1 MERRVSSTTKLDD
14 VFYDTI
20 CYLRHGKR
28 VYLSALSSAFTLL
41 NSFLN
46 KCEAL
51 ELGAVEMIDC
61 RRGFALRFILT
72 PNKPQQ
78 FYYEIRY
85 LVSLYAKKAKL
96 TF

>member
-1 MERRVSSTTKLDD
+1 MNDI
-14 VFYDTI
+14 FYDTI

-28 VYLSALSSAFTLL
+28 VLLSALSSAFSLL

-46 KCEAL
+46 KCEFLDLA
-51 ELGAVEMIDC
+51 AVEIVDC
-61 RRGFALRFILT
+61 ERGFALRFILT

-78 FYYEIRY
+78 FYYDIRQ
-85 LVSLYAKKAKL
+85 LVNADAKKAKL